1 MPSCLPA
8 CCGQIKGTVLL
19 MPNGSD
25 RITVA
30 PEQAVSSDKKVE
42 DPELLAL
49 LASSLKPRK
58 PSKKKSGAKAAA
70 AAAVEGARRAG
81 VVVQGAPAAGSVQ
94 RWPCD
99 VLLTGRPLQAW
110 WLDKSSQQQR
120 GRACCSS
127 WLCAGTGCAQGCGGS
142 AGGKGSKA
150 LVALWLVLCFAAAA
164 AAGTAEQQAHCGCA
178 GGVAHA
184 VVNGRMHGQ

>member
-1 MPSCLPA
+1 
-8 CCGQIKGTVLL
+8 

-70 AAAVEGARRAG
+70 AAAVEGA
-81 VVVQGAPAAGSVQ
+81 
-94 RWPCD
+94 
-99 VLLTGRPLQAW
+99 
-110 WLDKSSQQQR
+110 
-120 GRACCSS
+120 
-127 WLCAGTGCAQGCGGS
+127 
-142 AGGKGSKA
+142 
-150 LVALWLVLCFAAAA
+150 
-164 AAGTAEQQAHCGCA
+164 
-178 GGVAHA
+178 
-184 VVNGRMHGQ
+184 